1 MKNILSL
8 IFGILFT
15 GTLFAQGT
23 IQGYTIEPPSPTTT
37 DYVRVYVDVMFTT
50 GGCAVY
56 TQGQNTTASVTDAF
70 ALHCLGQLAVICNAT
85 DTFNLGY
92 LQAGNHTFNFTLS
105 SGIGGP
111 PCTPGIVADD
121 DGSTSFTVSLG
132 TGIINLETEVQEIVI
147 YPNPF
152 NTTAKVK
159 IDPELRFNKAELKI
173 IDVLGRTVKIIDA
186 IQSNEFTLDRD
197 DLVNG
202 IYFYQLTEKARSLSA
217 GKFIIE

>member
-1 MKNILSL
+1 VKNILSL

-15 GTLFAQGT
+15 GTLFAQGS
-23 IQGYTIEPPSPTTT
+23 IQGYTIEPPSPGTS
-37 DYVRVYVDVMFTT
+37 DYVRVYVDVMFTS

-56 TQGQNTTASVTDAF
+56 TQGQVTTSNVTDAF

-92 LQAGNHTFNFTLS
+92 LEAGNHVFNFTLS

-121 DGSTSFTVSLG
+121 AGSTNFTVSIG
-132 TGIINLETEVQEIVI
+132 TGIINDEAEVQDIAI

-152 NTTAKVK
+152 NTVAKIK
-159 IDPELRFNKAELKI
+159 IDDELRFNKAEMKI
-173 IDVLGRTVKIIDA
+173 IDFLGRTVKIIDA
-186 IQSNEFTLDRD
+186 IQTYEFTLDRV

-202 IYFYQLTEKARSLSA
+202 IYFYQLTEKEKTLAA